1 MVTSTVPEGLPMQ
14 QLGALTSKFFKA
26 PQPCSLSHSTLQS
39 VASHITDRRMA
50 YCRTSDR
57 NCSESH
63 GPLQDVASLAD
74 SEGSQAGKK
83 SARIWTL
90 SKGVWGGGG
99 PYGCA

>member
-1 MVTSTVPEGLPMQ
+1 MVTSTVPEGLPMH
-14 QLGALTSKFFKA
+14 QLGALTSTFFKA

-57 NCSESH
+57 NCSVSH